1 METLERDEIVCIL
14 MFQISWS
21 KILIIMFLQYQIPV
35 DIVTFKTPDEEICI
49 IFFMNMKDFAFAVF
63 LG

>member
-1 METLERDEIVCIL
+1 MGTLECDEIVCIF

-35 DIVTFKTPDEEICI
+35 DIMTFKTPDEEICMTV
-49 IFFMNMKDFAFAVF
+49 FMNMKDFAFTVF

>member
-1 METLERDEIVCIL
+1 MTKLSVFF
-14 MFQISWS
+14 MFISWS
-21 KILIIMFLQYQIPV
+21 KILISMFLQYQIPV

-49 IFFMNMKDFAFAVF
+49 TFFMNMKDFAFTVF

>member
-1 METLERDEIVCIL
+1 

-35 DIVTFKTPDEEICI
+35 DIVTFKTSDEEICI
-49 IFFMNMKDFAFAVF
+49 TFFMNMKDFAFTVF